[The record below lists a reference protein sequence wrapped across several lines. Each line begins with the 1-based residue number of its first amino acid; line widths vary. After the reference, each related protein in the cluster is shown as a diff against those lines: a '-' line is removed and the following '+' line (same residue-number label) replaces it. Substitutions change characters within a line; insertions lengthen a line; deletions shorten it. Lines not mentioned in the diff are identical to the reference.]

1 MHRFVV
7 SAADDFSAHA
17 VTELERILAPAAV
30 RATALAPGALLVSVA
45 RPRDEALQLLRR
57 HPPIFVRHLFP
68 VDAEAP
74 LTGMRA
80 DLAAIAAAARTLL
93 VHVPTGSPVAVQ
105 ARRLAGNIAYTPYA
119 VKETLD
125 PILCEAGL
133 RPEVKDPQWAVSL
146 ALADRR
152 CYIGVSRVADNLSTW
167 AGGMM
172 RFRAGDDDI
181 ARSKRKLLE
190 ALAVFAIDLSGVR
203 TALDLGAAPGGWT
216 AALVERG
223 IAVTAVDTGRLD
235 ERLLRLPQVTFIREN
250 AERLRLPQGA
260 FDLLT
265 SDISWDPLHTA
276 RMIVRLAPALRPG
289 GCAIVTVKLMHRRV
303 WPTIAAVQDILAQAF
318 TVRGARHLFH
328 NRREITLYLQRLI
341 RQYGPAEVR
350 ID

>member
-1 MHRFVV
+1 MHSFVV

-17 VTELERILAPAAV
+17 VTELERILAPAPL
-30 RATALAPGALLVSVA
+30 RATTLAPGALLVSVA
-45 RPRDEALQLLRR
+45 RPRDEALQLLRNR
-57 HPPIFVRHLFP
+57 PPIFVRHIFP

-74 LTGMRA
+74 LTGTRA
-80 DLAAIAAAARTLL
+80 DLTAIAAAARPLL
-93 VHVPTGSPVAVQ
+93 VRVPAGSPVAVQ

-119 VKETLD
+119 VKENLD

-133 RPEVKDPQWAVSL
+133 RPEIRDPEWAVSL
-146 ALADRR
+146 ALADGR
-152 CYIGVSRVADNLSTW
+152 CYIGVSRVADNLSAW

-190 ALAVFAIDLSGVR
+190 ALAVFAVDLSGVR

-223 IAVTAVDTGRLD
+223 IAVTAVDTGQLD

-250 AERLRLPQGA
+250 AERVRLPQRA

-289 GCAIVTVKLMHRRV
+289 GRAIVTVKLMHRRV
-303 WPTIAAVQDILAQAF
+303 WATIAAVQDILAQAF

-328 NRREITLYLQRLI
+328 NRREITLFLQR
-341 RQYGPAEVR
+341 R
-350 ID
+350 